1 MSGYVLPYEN
11 SYTYGQA
18 PYASQ
23 HSAYTGL
30 QRIAGMQYHNPMP
43 TPTHMSS
50 ARSAARPNPLTGSIR
65 VSPANPPT
73 QFLLQQQ
80 TQQQLSHVRQQMIH
94 AKTPMR
100 GRHEQPALVTPDTTM
115 SQSNTTLL
123 NTSKTADL
131 PSPRDG
137 LKVNDDVPAMTKP
150 DEQPL
155 PVKESPAAVPAADP
169 SSAADPSPAGNT
181 SETLL
186 DNEDSPGDE
195 RVIGNVPV
203 EELEQ
208 DFDLVV
214 IGGGPAGVAGALEGA
229 TLGRRVLIADKPKL
243 PPAPN
248 GLDISFGGPTG
259 LFSKALR
266 EAGKSIDVKSLK
278 SMGLYEGVIW
288 EQVRGMCMRL
298 ATMNAEHQVKT
309 LKDMKVSYL
318 QASATIVSPQKVL
331 VNRQDG
337 GHAIVTTEKVL
348 VATGSKPLRPP
359 EVPFDDIRIFDSDT
373 VNTLAFLPNQVV
385 ISGGGIISIEYAK
398 IFRKLGA
405 QVTML
410 IRSEAK
416 SSLTRIGLDRDIA
429 DALLYFLRK
438 DNVTIYEQT
447 SIESYDVPPVGSP
460 LSQKLRLMLKSK
472 DQSAPAE
479 LECDIFLAAIGRK
492 PNVTGF
498 GIEKLGV
505 KLAQKG
511 GHIEVNG
518 HFESTVPGIYA
529 AGDVIGP
536 PSLASTGVH
545 QAQGAVASM
554 FDEGGNLE
562 AKLNFPVGMWT
573 TPECAYYG
581 LTKEAAEKKGLR
593 VEEGI
598 AKYTSCL
605 RGRVFAPDGL
615 VKLVFKQ
622 EDGVIVGVHLIG
634 ADACELVH
642 YGMDLVDQKVTIFAL
657 ISTLFT
663 AVTYHELFKE
673 AALNGNS
680 KLAFGAQWQTIL
692 AELGA
697 AMSTGSEFSEDI
709 LRREFEAMD
718 TSGDGSLDADELLTV
733 FNRLGKDV
741 KRGTIANLVRLA
753 DADGNGTI
761 EWPEFKTIFEV
772 ITRCGLMEESETASP
787 VPQERAPA
795 SAATKEVPDVPA
807 SGVAMGVPD
816 SAVGA

>member
-1 MSGYVLPYEN
+1 
-11 SYTYGQA
+11 
-18 PYASQ
+18 
-23 HSAYTGL
+23 
-30 QRIAGMQYHNPMP
+30 
-43 TPTHMSS
+43 
-50 ARSAARPNPLTGSIR
+50 
-65 VSPANPPT
+65 
-73 QFLLQQQ
+73 
-80 TQQQLSHVRQQMIH
+80 
-94 AKTPMR
+94 
-100 GRHEQPALVTPDTTM
+100 
-115 SQSNTTLL
+115 
-123 NTSKTADL
+123 
-131 PSPRDG
+131 
-137 LKVNDDVPAMTKP
+137 
-150 DEQPL
+150 
-155 PVKESPAAVPAADP
+155 
-169 SSAADPSPAGNT
+169 
-181 SETLL
+181 
-186 DNEDSPGDE
+186 
-195 RVIGNVPV
+195 
-203 EELEQ
+203 
-208 DFDLVV
+208 
-214 IGGGPAGVAGALEGA
+214 
-229 TLGRRVLIADKPKL
+229 
-243 PPAPN
+243 
-248 GLDISFGGPTG
+248 
-259 LFSKALR
+259 
-266 EAGKSIDVKSLK
+266 
-278 SMGLYEGVIW
+278 
-288 EQVRGMCMRL
+288 
-298 ATMNAEHQVKT
+298 MNAEHQVKT
-309 LKDMKVSYL
+309 LKEMKVSYL

-331 VNRQDG
+331 VNPLNGD
-337 GHAIVTTEKVL
+337 HTIVTTDKIL

-359 EVPFDDIRIFDSDT
+359 EIPFDDVRIFDSDT
-373 VNTLAFLPNQVV
+373 VNTLAFLPGRVV

-410 IRSEAK
+410 IRSDAK
-416 SSLTRIGLDRDIA
+416 SSLERIGLDRDIA
-429 DALLYFLRK
+429 DALLFFLRK

-447 SIESYDVPPVGSP
+447 SIVGYDVPPEGSP
-460 LSQKLRLMLKSK
+460 PSEKVRLMLKSK
-472 DQSAPAE
+472 NQNVPSE

-511 GHIEVNG
+511 GHIEVDG

-554 FDEGGNLE
+554 FDEGGSLE